1 MRQEFVVWGTLDGAN
16 EYTNA
21 CRSHHMSG
29 AQMKRDNQQVVRWAV
44 KAAALKPMR
53 CPVAVHITWVEGL
66 RPGRKRFVP
75 RDRDNIAFAR
85 KFILDALRAEGVIS
99 DDSWADVL
107 DTGNSYML
115 NRNDPK
121 IIVELEEV

>member
-1 MRQEFVVWGTLDGAN
+1 MRQEFVIWGTLDGVN
-16 EYTNA
+16 EYVDA

-29 AQMKRDNQQVVRWAV
+29 ARMKRANQEVVQWAI
-44 KAAALKPMR
+44 KAAGLRPMR

-66 RPGRKRFVP
+66 RPGRSRFVP

-85 KFILDALRAEGVIS
+85 KYILDALREQGIIR
-99 DDSWADVL
+99 DDSWDDVL
-107 DTGNSYML
+107 DAGTSYML

-121 IIVELEEV
+121 SKVVIEEV